1 MCSEYTITIR
11 ADSMPSPQDIALYLQ
26 AEVLGINKVKDNLV
40 TANELV
46 ELTGFSKSTI
56 LAKCKH
62 LNVGSVGKSLYNK
75 DDAIRALSAKRKVG
89 AKRRN

>member
-1 MCSEYTITIR
+1 MSSEYTITIR
-11 ADSMPSPQDIALYLQ
+11 ASDMPNPKDIALYLQ

-46 ELTGFSKSTI
+46 EITGYSKSTI
-56 LAKCKH
+56 LSKCKH

-75 DDAIRALSAKRKVG
+75 DDAIRALSVKRKVG
-89 AKRRN
+89 AKRKN

>member
-46 ELTGFSKSTI
+46 ELTDYSKSTI

-75 DDAIRALSAKRKVG
+75 DDAIRVLSAKRKVG

>member
-26 AEVLGINKVKDNLV
+26 AEVIGINKVKDNYV

-46 ELTGFSKSTI
+46 EITGYSKSTI
-56 LAKCKH
+56 LSKCRH

-75 DDAIRALSAKRKVG
+75 DDAIRVLSAKPRAGRKRV
-89 AKRRN
+89 N

>member
-75 DDAIRALSAKRKVG
+75 DDAIRALSVKRKVG

>member
-1 MCSEYTITIR
+1 MSSEYTITIR
-11 ADSMPSPQDIALYLQ
+11 ASDMPNPQDIALYLQ

-46 ELTGFSKSTI
+46 EITGYSKSTI

-75 DDAIRALSAKRKVG
+75 DDAIRVLSAKRKVG